1 MERSVNLPRFVDSH
15 VHYYDMQHPELVYSH
30 WGPDVVHPTLGTRV
44 RALGERN
51 FLAEDFIDLTR
62 PFNVAKAVHVQAAIG
77 SPDPVTETA
86 WLQEAAD
93 RTGFPHGIIAAA
105 DLSSADAEATLQRHC
120 RYANMRGVRD
130 FEAAGRLDDPATLR
144 GFALLEEMGLIASM
158 NVTWEHMARVRSI
171 AERHPEL
178 QLVIDHTGSP
188 RGRTREYV
196 ADWRRGMA
204 TAAGAGNVWCKL
216 SGLGMTD
223 HEWSTDSI
231 RPFIEYCIETF
242 GVERC
247 FFGTNWP
254 VDSLFSSYETVVAAY
269 AEITAGLSEG
279 ERTALHA
286 GNAERLYRI

>member
-1 MERSVNLPRFVDSH
+1 
-15 VHYYDMQHPELVYSH
+15 
-30 WGPDVVHPTLGTRV
+30 
-44 RALGERN
+44 
-51 FLAEDFIDLTR
+51 
-62 PFNVAKAVHVQAAIG
+62 
-77 SPDPVTETA
+77 
-86 WLQEAAD
+86 
-93 RTGFPHGIIAAA
+93 
-105 DLSSADAEATLQRHC
+105 
-120 RYANMRGVRD
+120 MRGVWYGGVAD
-130 FEAAGRLDDPATLR
+130 RLDDPATLR

-178 QLVIDHTGSP
+178 QMVVDHTGSP
-188 RGRTREYV
+188 RGRTREYI
-196 ADWRRGMA
+196 ADWRRGIA

-254 VDSLFSSYETVVAAY
+254 VDSLFSSYEAVVAAY
-269 AEITAGLSEG
+269 AEITAVLSEG
-279 ERTALHA
+279 DRTALHA
-286 GNAERLYRI
+286 GNAERLYRV

>member
-1 MERSVNLPRFVDSH
+1 MSLPRFVDSH
-15 VHYYDMQHPELVYSH
+15 VHFYDMQHPELIYSH

-44 RALGERN
+44 RTLGERN
-51 FLAEDFIDLTR
+51 FLAEDFIELTR
-62 PFNVAKAVHVQAAIG
+62 PLSVTKAVHVQAAIG

-105 DLSSADAEATLQRHC
+105 DLSQPDAELTLRRHC
-120 RYANMRGVRD
+120 RFANMRGVRD
-130 FEAAGRLDDPATLR
+130 FEVADRLDDPATQR
-144 GFALLEEMGLIASM
+144 GFALLEKMGLIASM
-158 NVTWEHMARVRSI
+158 NVSWEHMDQVRSI
-171 AERHPEL
+171 AERHPRL

-188 RGRTREYV
+188 GGRGRDYIS
-196 ADWRRGMA
+196 DWRRGMA

-223 HEWSTDSI
+223 HDWSTDSI
-231 RPFIEYCIETF
+231 RPLIEYCIETF

-254 VDSLFSSYETVVAAY
+254 VDSLFSSYEEIVVAY
-269 AEITAGLSEG
+269 AEITAGLNESDRAG
-279 ERTALHA
+279 LHS
-286 GNAERLYRI
+286 GNAETLYRI

>member
-1 MERSVNLPRFVDSH
+1 MSPPRFVDSH
-15 VHYYDMQHPELVYSH
+15 VHYYDMQHPELIYSH
-30 WGPDVVHPTLGTRV
+30 WGPEVVHPTLGTRV
-44 RALGERN
+44 RTLGERN
-51 FLAEDFIDLTR
+51 FLAEDFIELSR
-62 PFNVAKAVHVQAAIG
+62 PYNVAKAVHVQAAIG

-105 DLSSADAEATLQRHC
+105 DLSSSDAETTLRRHLG
-120 RYANMRGVRD
+120 YANMRGVRD
-130 FEAAGRLDDPATLR
+130 FEVAERLDDPATLR
-144 GFALLEEMGLIASM
+144 GFAMLEEMGLIASM
-158 NVTWEHMARVRSI
+158 NVSWEHMDRVRSI
-171 AERHPEL
+171 AERHPQL
-178 QLVIDHTGSP
+178 QMVVDHTGSP
-188 RGRTREYV
+188 RGRTREYI

-223 HEWSTDSI
+223 HDWSTDSI

-254 VDSLFSSYETVVAAY
+254 VDSLFSSYAAIVSAY
-269 AEITAGLSEG
+269 AEITTGLG
-279 ERTALHA
+279 ESDRAALHA